1 MSTRFLSLAAALL
14 IPAVALPCTSLIVG
28 KKASTD
34 GSVLVT
40 YAADSHTLYG
50 ELYHTPAADH
60 APGAMRQIKEW
71 DTGRI
76 LGEIPQPAH
85 TYSTV
90 GNMNEHGLTIAESTW
105 GGRPELED
113 TTGIMDYGSLIYV
126 TLERARTAREAI
138 KVMTDLVDKYGYHS
152 SGESFSI
159 ADPEEA
165 WIMELIGKGAKGE
178 KGAVW
183 VARRIPDDCISGH
196 ANFPRIHQ
204 FPLDDKENTL
214 YSPDVISFA
223 RKHGYYKGSDK
234 DFSFSSA
241 YGELDGTATRGCD
254 GRVWSYFN
262 RFSDGMDRYLP
273 WIMESKGDVM
283 PLWVKPDSLVSVDDM
298 RQMMRDHFEGTP
310 MDMTTDIG
318 AGPWKVPYRYR
329 PLTFKVDGQE
339 YLNERAIATQQTGF
353 SFVSQMNDSH
363 PEAMKGILWFGVDD
377 ANTCVYIPMYACLEE
392 VPYEFA
398 PGNGDMLNLSWD
410 AAFWVNNYVANQAY
424 SRYSLMI
431 PDIRRVQ
438 GEQEKILDRE
448 VDMLLKVLPTLPSD
462 EAAEMARTHSAT
474 ASQRYL
480 KAYKQLGDYLLVKY
494 LDGNVKKEKDGRFV
508 RTPEGMCASP
518 DFPGYDERYY
528 RSIVNETGDHL
539 KVRDVH

>member
-223 RKHGYYKGSDK
+223 RKHGYYKGFDK

>member
-1 MSTRFLSLAAALL
+1 MMKHLIPVVMSLL
-14 IPAVALPCTSLIVG
+14 IPAIALPCTSLIAG
-28 KKASTD
+28 KKATKD

-60 APGAMRQIKEW
+60 EPGAMRVIKEW

-138 KVMTDLVDKYGYHS
+138 DVMTDLVNRYGYHS

-159 ADPEEA
+159 ADPDEA

-204 FPLDDKENTL
+204 FPLNDKENTL
-214 YSPDVISFA
+214 YSPDVIDFA

-234 DFSFSSA
+234 DFSFSAA

-262 RFSDGMDRYLP
+262 RFASGMDRYLP
-273 WIMESKGDVM
+273 WIIESKGEVM
-283 PLWVKPDSLVSVDDM
+283 PLWVKPDSLLTVDNL
-298 RQMMRDHFEGTP
+298 RWMMRDHFEGTP
-310 MDMTTDIG
+310 MDMTGDIG
-318 AGPWKVPYRYR
+318 AGPWQVPYRFR
-329 PLTFKVDGQE
+329 PMTFKVDGQE

-353 SFVSQMNDSH
+353 SFVSQMNAAH

-392 VPYEFA
+392 VPVEFA
-398 PGNGDMLNLSWD
+398 PGNGDMLTLSWD

-424 SRYSLMI
+424 NRYSLMI

-438 GEQEKILDRE
+438 NEQEQTLDAE
-448 VDMLLKVLPTLPSD
+448 VAMLLKALPSLPAD
-462 EAAEMARTHSAT
+462 EAAEMARNHSAS

-480 KAYKQLGDYLLVKY
+480 REYRKLGDYLFVKY
-494 LDGNVKKEKDGRFV
+494 LDGNRKREKDGKFL

-518 DFPGYDERYY
+518 EFPGYDERYY
-528 RSIVNETGDHL
+528 RSIVKETGDHL